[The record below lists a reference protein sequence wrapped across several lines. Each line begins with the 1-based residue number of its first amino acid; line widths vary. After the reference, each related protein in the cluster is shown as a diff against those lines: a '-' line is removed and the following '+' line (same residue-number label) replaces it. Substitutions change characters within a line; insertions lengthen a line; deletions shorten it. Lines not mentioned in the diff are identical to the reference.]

1 MPNNT
6 QLDEMQTLQP
16 EIPKRP
22 EWMFVVQLINISD
35 VYGGKKF
42 RVFQAVVQ
50 HVLHFVLMAQS
61 HLE

>member
-1 MPNNT
+1 MPNNTQYRCLT

-35 VYGGKKF
+35 VYGGKGS
-42 RVFQAVVQ
+42 VFSRQ
-50 HVLHFVLMAQS
+50 LCSMSCILC
-61 HLE
+61 

>member
-1 MPNNT
+1 MPNNSQYRCLM

-35 VYGGKKF
+35 VYGEKSS
-42 RVFQAVVQ
+42 VFSRQ
-50 HVLHFVLMAQS
+50 LCSMSCILC
-61 HLE
+61 